1 MKAHTFRKLKSCLLL
16 FFSMVLLLS
25 ACGNEKDLASSDN
38 GSGGSDS
45 GNLTREEY
53 ISLVGQYFGYDNY
66 ESTED
71 FFSDVSTDNQYYD
84 YIQACAEWDVI
95 QTGDKFQPSDG
106 ATLEFAL
113 ATAVRAIGVNELQG
127 VEEGSSDQVLAD
139 YYVNNIAQLD
149 KAGYTRGVTKS
160 IARQVLQYALEYG
173 NEIELPQYVD
183 VEYAP
188 AVKEANSKIMV
199 PVSGNTGILQEGH
212 GYQVGD
218 IVYFE
223 DTPMGYPRG
232 VKITSISGEQFTF
245 EDASVEEVFSKLEL
259 SGTFDGEITNVFS
272 ASDNVGVYE
281 EEIYYPSDMSNGEQ
295 KYTLS
300 PIANGVK
307 VDKGKDHVLFVA
319 SVSDGSNKAEFR
331 FGISN
336 IKVTVAYKHG
346 VTVLNPENVKL
357 NVAFDAVMD
366 ASSEFHGSKTIPL
379 GCIDINVYGPMFV
392 RMSLVANIGADGE
405 VELNYTIH
413 NTANA
418 EWRKGKGISKGFTST
433 TSATFEG
440 NITMTAEMTNMADL
454 VIKFFGEHS
463 IVNAQVTTGIVMV
476 AKMDVDLLG
485 NQPACIDVL
494 GYVPLRWGINQK
506 GCLVTAIN
514 GKWKTKGVI
523 WDSKTSEYILHRH
536 LEDYVRTPDDLCTRG
551 NEDKVIQEAEK
562 ADGTPLDEYEI
573 FRFEPI
579 SFDFIRLKEY
589 VAFLDKDGQA
599 EITFTSL
606 PEGYS
611 GSTLVYTVENPSVC
625 KVQDG
630 KIVGLKPGATLVK
643 ISTQD
648 RMFSVTLAVIVN
660 DDYSINGGFEAL

>member
-1 MKAHTFRKLKSCLLL
+1 MKAHTFGKLKSCLLL
-16 FFSMVLLLS
+16 FCSIVLLMT
-25 ACGNEKDLASSDN
+25 ACGKDEKSVGSNN
-38 GSGGSDS
+38 GTGGSDS
-45 GNLTREEY
+45 GNLTRGEY

-66 ESTED
+66 ETTED
-71 FFSDVSTDNQYYD
+71 FFSDVSAGNQYYD
-84 YIQACAEWDVI
+84 YIQACAEWEVI
-95 QTGDKFQPSDG
+95 QSDGKFHPGEG

-127 VEEGSSDQVLAD
+127 IEEGSGDKDLAD
-139 YYVNNIAQLD
+139 YYVKNIAQLD
-149 KAGYTRGVTKS
+149 KSGYDRGITKS

-188 AVKEANSKIMV
+188 DVKEANGKIMV
-199 PVSGNTGILQEGH
+199 PVSGNTGSLLEGH

-232 VKITSISGEQFTF
+232 VKITAISGEQFTF

-259 SGTFDGEITNVFS
+259 SGTFDGEIANVYS
-272 ASDNVGVYE
+272 ASDNVSIYA
-281 EEIYYPSDMSNGEQ
+281 EEIYYPSDMSFGEQ

-300 PIANGVK
+300 PVANGVK
-307 VDKGKDHVLFVA
+307 VQKGKDHVTFVA
-319 SVSDGSNKAEFR
+319 SVSEGSNKAEFR

-336 IKVTVAYKHG
+336 IKVTAAYKHG
-346 VTVLNPENVKL
+346 LTVLNPKDVKL
-357 NVAFDAVMD
+357 NVVFDTVVD
-366 ASSEFHGSKTIPL
+366 ASAEFHSSKTIPL
-379 GCIDINVYGPMFV
+379 GCIDINVYGPVFV

-418 EWRKGKGISKGFTST
+418 EWKKGKGISKSFTST

-440 NITMTAEMTNMADL
+440 NITMVAETTAMADL
-454 VIKFFGEHS
+454 VIEFFGTHS
-463 IVNAQVTTGIVMV
+463 IVNAQVTTGIVVV

-485 NQPACIDVL
+485 NQPACVDVF

-514 GKWKTKGVI
+514 GKWKADGVI
-523 WDSKTSEYILHRH
+523 WDSKTSEFTFHRH
-536 LEDYVRTPDDLCTRG
+536 LEDYIRTPDDQCTRG
-551 NEDKVIQEAEK
+551 TEEKVVQEDEDD
-562 ADGTPLDEYEI
+562 DGNPLDEYEI
-573 FRFEPI
+573 FEFEAI

-589 VAFLDKDGQA
+589 VAFLDTDEQT
-599 EITFTSL
+599 EITFTGI

-611 GSTLVYTVENPSVC
+611 ESALVYTVEDTSVC
-625 KVQDG
+625 KVQGG
-630 KIVGLKPGATLVK
+630 KIVGLKAGTTLVR
-643 ISTQD
+643 ISTPD
-648 RMFSVTLAVIVN
+648 EMFSVTLAVIVN
-660 DDYSINGGFEAL
+660 NDYSIEGGFEAL